1 MLMCFNY
8 FAWFIYDV
16 SSEFLSICD
25 EIRPSLRLWCHV
37 WAEAVLNYS
46 SSSFFFVLSTTHV
59 LRWPPNIITSKE
71 GERRRL
77 LRPRSH
83 LSELWPE
90 LGHVQFNKA
99 NDDYTMST
107 LRGCPSAV
115 LLWCDKYRKIG
126 KVFHRNGSF
135 LVADSCGRSS
145 VATII
150 ISTFVCVVASCGVG
164 EIVIPQEWVAAILL
178 LNTEY

>member
-8 FAWFIYDV
+8 FAWWTSMIFMMFRQSFCPFVTRYA
-16 SSEFLSICD
+16 
-25 EIRPSLRLWCHV
+25 PSLRLWCHV

-71 GERRRL
+71 GDFYVHVVISLNSGLNLGMCSLIKRMMITPCPHYGDVL
-77 LRPRSH
+77 L
-83 LSELWPE
+83 L
-90 LGHVQFNKA
+90 
-99 NDDYTMST
+99 
-107 LRGCPSAV
+107 
-115 LLWCDKYRKIG
+115 LLWCDKHRKIG

-145 VATII
+145 VATTI
-150 ISTFVCVVASCGVG
+150 ISTFVCVASCGVG